1 VVALS
6 DQEDKDAIGNS
17 RRSRQNIRQ
26 IMDDENLTEET
37 KNALVEE
44 RERKKRIEE
53 KHKLEREALVMT
65 GAGGVVEDVFLDIE
79 S

>member
-1 VVALS
+1 
-6 DQEDKDAIGNS
+6 
-17 RRSRQNIRQ
+17 
-26 IMDDENLTEET
+26 MDDENLTEET